1 MKNCLLRTRLKH
13 ERRWL
18 ENYYNGEKF
27 PMKKLYGL
35 AVFER
40 DVNTSRDNVYRL
52 RILVGEY
59 YPDELPELVVCS
71 SPKPMPKSEEWQ
83 GTHTTHTY
91 PQKYGL
97 LQICFYRQVCWTRK
111 NKLYQIFEKG
121 VEWLEA
127 YEEHLETGTPMMKM
141 LTQMEANGEEI
152 EEEKRQETVYERNM
166 AKYDE
171 DLLRMRK

>member
-1 MKNCLLRTRLKH
+1 
-13 ERRWL
+13 
-18 ENYYNGEKF
+18 
-27 PMKKLYGL
+27 MKKLYGM

-40 DVNTSRDNVYRL
+40 DVKTSRDNVYRL

-71 SPKPMPKSEEWQ
+71 SPKLMPKSEEWQ

-97 LQICFYRQVCWTRK
+97 LQICFYGQVCWTRE

-121 VEWLEA
+121 AEWLEA
-127 YEEHLETGTPMMKM
+127 YEEHLETGRPMMEM
-141 LTQMEANGEEI
+141 LSQMEANGEEI